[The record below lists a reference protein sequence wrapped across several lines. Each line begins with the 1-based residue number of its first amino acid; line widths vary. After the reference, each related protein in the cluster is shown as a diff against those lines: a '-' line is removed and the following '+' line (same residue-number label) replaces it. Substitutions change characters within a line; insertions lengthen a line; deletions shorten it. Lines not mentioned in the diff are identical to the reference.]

1 METNPL
7 SVTSFAIIFSHP
19 VGCLFVLFI
28 VCFAVPKLLS
38 LSRSHLFIF
47 AFISIILGDESK
59 KNVAMICVRE
69 CYKQLDSIKTNN
81 PLKKWAEDLNRQFST
96 EDVQMA
102 NRHMKRCSKSLLIW
116 EMQIKATMRYHL
128 TLVRVATVKKSTNH
142 KCWRGCGEKGTLLHC
157 WWECKLVQSLW
168 WTVCRFLKN

>member
-81 PLKKWAEDLNRQFST
+81 PLKKWAEDLNRQFFKK
-96 EDVQMA
+96 DIHMA
-102 NRHMKRCSKSLLIW
+102 NRHMKRCSTPLVIR
-116 EMQIKATMRYHL
+116 EMQIKTTKRYHL
-128 TLVRVATVKKSTNH
+128 MPVRMAIIKKIY
-142 KCWRGCGEKGTLLHC
+142 K
-157 WWECKLVQSLW
+157 Q
-168 WTVCRFLKN
+168 

>member
-81 PLKKWAEDLNRQFST
+81 PLKKWAEDLNRQFFKK
-96 EDVQMA
+96 DIHVA
-102 NRHMKRCSKSLLIW
+102 NRHMKRCSTPLVIR
-116 EMQIKATMRYHL
+116 EMQIKTTKRYHL
-128 TLVRVATVKKSTNH
+128 MPVRMAIIKKIY
-142 KCWRGCGEKGTLLHC
+142 K
-157 WWECKLVQSLW
+157 Q
-168 WTVCRFLKN
+168 